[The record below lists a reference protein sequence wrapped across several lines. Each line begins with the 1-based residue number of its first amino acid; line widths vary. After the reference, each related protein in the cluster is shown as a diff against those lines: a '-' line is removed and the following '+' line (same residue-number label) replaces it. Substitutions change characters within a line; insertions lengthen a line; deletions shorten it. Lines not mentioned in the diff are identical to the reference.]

1 MSITYINRLPG
12 WERRHLPEAAP
23 STDASTFSEGEHK
36 EPERCCWK
44 HTQCAGHVIQPFT
57 DCGHHKLYLHTVTH
71 CDCDSRLKDCSE
83 KANSSSC
90 WDSNSTCSQD
100 VGPTCFNII
109 QSPCYPLIPD
119 EERVERFWYGWRKS
133 YRPIS
138 VAVIHH
144 PIHHECRTDDL
155 NEDADEEEEEEEA
168 AERGGGEEEESQAF
182 IPTQVGPTVLPT
194 DPGLG
199 TVPGAP
205 DSAAPITIW
214 RSESPT
220 EKSPCSKVIKKIKKK
235 KENEKDKGEEMSDE
249 KAKPKKKAKKG
260 KLTKKKSPLKS
271 ESSPAD
277 LSQSLSPR
285 ELVRTSESSPDSQA
299 DLDSE
304 DSYRNRKQ
312 EEPSSED
319 FMESSSPR
327 KREKSTTQAKKNGTK
342 TSHTR
347 KVTKRKSPPVSSPNL
362 S

>member
-1 MSITYINRLPG
+1 MWVRTTVTIERWTEEKPGHEDKRKSCDINRLPG

-71 CDCDSRLKDCSE
+71 CDCDSR
-83 KANSSSC
+83 
-90 WDSNSTCSQD
+90 
-100 VGPTCFNII
+100 
-109 QSPCYPLIPD
+109 
-119 EERVERFWYGWRKS
+119 RKS